1 MHITV
6 VMVLTYI
13 VCCVRIGTA
22 PWRYF
27 QLNAH
32 YFSDEEGIF
41 SKLSID
47 RLIPPRWRL
56 PQQPD
61 SAELVPASFPVF
73 LKPEWGQNAHGIH
86 RADSPD
92 ELARIRAT
100 LADEPKRYLLQEAA
114 PGALEFEIFGIDA
127 DRSDGVHDVLTVTEA
142 VNERERFPINS
153 KYNRHTRYIEI
164 TPEFSDDERQ
174 ALSGFLSRIGRFGIS
189 RMSVRADSRQAL
201 LAGQFKVIEINLF
214 LPMPINL
221 LDERYTVR
229 ARWRFIR
236 HAMMALAQS
245 TRLIKRVP
253 RERAIFTR
261 MMMYGR
267 SRAVTPPSRRADAC
281 RASAGGAKTAARRTG
296 AIARDMAGGGEI
308 CRRERAAET
317 RFETSRSADS

>member
-27 QLNAH
+27 QLNAR
-32 YFSDEEGIF
+32 YFSDADGIF

-47 RLIPPRWRL
+47 QLIPARWRL
-56 PQQPD
+56 PQQLD
-61 SAELVPASFPVF
+61 SDELEPASYPVF

-86 RADSPD
+86 RADTPD
-92 ELARIRAT
+92 DLARIRAT

-127 DRSDGVHDVLTVTEA
+127 DRSDGMHDVLTVTEA
-142 VNERERFPINS
+142 VNDSEQFPINS

-164 TPEFSDDERQ
+164 TPEFSEDERQ
-174 ALSGFLSRIGRFGIS
+174 QLAGFLGQIGRFGIS

-221 LDERYTVR
+221 LDERYTQWQ
-229 ARWRFIR
+229 RWRFIR
-236 HAMMALAQS
+236 QAMMALAQS
-245 TRLIKRVP
+245 TRLIQPVA

-261 MMMYGR
+261 MMLYGR
-267 SRAVTPPSRRADAC
+267 YRGMSRRDM
-281 RASAGGAKTAARRTG
+281 TTG
-296 AIARDMAGGGEI
+296 
-308 CRRERAAET
+308 T
-317 RFETSRSADS
+317 RFETTRSADS